1 MTSNLLVTANDVIYK
16 DFLLK
21 LEEEPT
27 PELVKRL
34 QNKIEELENKLIEQ
48 TKAAQQRELEQHQIF
63 DQKKSR
69 WILRY
74 LDAKM
79 QLENNKSFYQD
90 GKKLWHQDTK
100 NLFNAIKILFKNMK
114 EKDNQCLDMLKDLEK
129 ELQSALNVS
138 LNLSCSHNSNPHL
151 DHHRTPVHDVQ
162 ISEEQFINDIPFTDP
177 KVSSGKNLKYV
188 Y

>member
-27 PELVKRL
+27 PELVKKL
-34 QNKIEELENKLIEQ
+34 HNKIEELENKLIQ
-48 TKAAQQRELEQHQIF
+48 QNKAAQQRELEQHQIF
-63 DQKKSR
+63 DQKKGR

-79 QLENNKSFYQD
+79 QLENNKTFYQD
-90 GKKLWHQDTK
+90 GKKIWHQDTNNMFK
-100 NLFNAIKILFKNMK
+100 AIKILFKKIK

-129 ELQSALNVS
+129 ELQCALSAS
-138 LNLSCSHNSNPHL
+138 INLSSSHNSNPHL
-151 DHHRTPVHDVQ
+151 DHHRTPAHDLEIIEEAFIQDVRF
-162 ISEEQFINDIPFTDP
+162 SEP
-177 KVSSGKNLKYV
+177 KISSGKI
-188 Y
+188 